1 LSPSFASAKG
11 DLAPAAI
18 VCFSRFPTS
27 MSSSDDNPPPPS
39 AQVHPMVPVPDAIL
53 AVLREAARIVVVKN
67 NAAALPTTSESLDVY
82 DHHESATGSSPMG
95 PRRRVLARDVLMLPP
110 GYPPY
115 RASVMDGYAIS
126 TAAYI
131 KAKDDDEDP
140 PHPIRRRLFRVI
152 RKVHAGD
159 NNNDDNED
167 DNAHADEGA
176 SLHPPPAAYYVTT
189 GAVVPDGCDCVVP
202 LEDVVSVMSG
212 PTQLPSTDDAAPTTA
227 PTVIELIDSTDVR
240 PGKWIRAVGFDVPP
254 KSVVAAAGQGL
265 DSTMVGLL
273 RQAGL
278 AKVDVLPLIRVG
290 ILSTGNELVDDPT
303 WFSSNSSSAA
313 GRIPDVNRPVLM
325 SLYTSW
331 NNCEIIDLGI
341 VKDSDDIAIRHA
353 LTSAIANHKCQVIVT
368 TGGISMGEMD
378 RMEPVL
384 RSLRARLHFGR
395 LHMKPGKPTT
405 LATLPD
411 NNTLV
416 FCLPGNPVSAAV
428 CSHLLVRPC
437 LDLLYRAPLALSKF
451 ETSMSAEDRM
461 QRLVEEMPVLHPEVP
476 VTLQSD
482 VVLDAERPEYHRVQL
497 RPNFGESGTITF
509 EAHSTGVQQSSRLAS
524 MRNAHALVLL
534 PQATPDQRKVAKGTS
549 SRALLLDDS
558 SGMFPRLRLGESHHV
573 KQAGVDR
580 SETRGTAD
588 DSQSSPATVT
598 SAPRLLAVELVLVR
612 CVKPTGAESNPPPNM
627 SDLVRHVEQA
637 LSNGPT
643 FSSFTVVTSRTC
655 TYAIDDFSPETVWD
669 EAVRGGGDTTHRHVD
684 VQIVAYVGPLVQ
696 QLRLAKHLTTVLSK
710 LAPALEMD
718 ARQGIASESSTVAAL
733 FDVVVGVVDAPT
745 PSSTT
750 SKACIGAVAS
760 PGPESPKSCRVF
772 LLLPL
777 QGLSGALSNV
787 RRQIRHAVKVAQ
799 QSQ

>member
-1 LSPSFASAKG
+1 
-11 DLAPAAI
+11 
-18 VCFSRFPTS
+18 
-27 MSSSDDNPPPPS
+27 
-39 AQVHPMVPVPDAIL
+39 MVPVPDAIL
-53 AVLREAARIVVVKN
+53 AVLKEAARIVVVKN
-67 NAAALPTTSESLDVY
+67 SAAAAATALPTTTSESLDVY
-82 DHHESATGSSPMG
+82 DPESTKSSATG
-95 PRRRVLARDVLMLPP
+95 RRRVLARDVIMPPP

-126 TAAYI
+126 TAAYR
-131 KAKDDDEDP
+131 KANMDGDDDP
-140 PHPIRRRLFRVI
+140 PHPIRRTFRVV

-159 NNNDDNED
+159 DDNDNSED
-167 DNAHADEGA
+167 DGSAGDTDNAHADGEDQR
-176 SLHPPPAAYYVTT
+176 PPAAAYYVTT

-202 LEDVVSVMSG
+202 LEDVVDVVSG
-212 PTQLPSTDDAAPTTA
+212 PTRPSTDGAAPSTA
-227 PTVIELIDSTDVR
+227 PTVIELLESADVR
-240 PGKWIRAVGFDVPP
+240 PGKWIRAVGFDVPSG
-254 KSVVAAAGQGL
+254 SVVAAAGQVM

-278 AKVDVLPLIRVG
+278 AQVDVLPLVRVG
-290 ILSTGNELVDDPT
+290 ILSTGNELVDDPA
-303 WFSSNSSSAA
+303 WSLSPNA
-313 GRIPDVNRPVLM
+313 GQIPDVNRPVLM
-325 SLYTSW
+325 SLYGSW

-341 VKDSDDIAIRHA
+341 VKDSDDGAIRDA
-353 LTSAIANHKCQVIVT
+353 LTSATSEHKCQVIVT

-384 RSLRARLHFGR
+384 QSLHARLHFGR

-411 NNTLV
+411 NNHTMV

-437 LDLLYRAPLALSKF
+437 LDLLYQAPLALSKL
-451 ETSMSAEDRM
+451 ETSMSAEDM
-461 QRLVEEMPVLHPEVP
+461 LHQLVEKMPVLHPEIP

-497 RPNFGESGTITF
+497 RPKLAESGTIVF
-509 EAHSTGVQQSSRLAS
+509 DAHSTGVQQSSRLAS
-524 MRNAHALVLL
+524 MRNAHGLVLL
-534 PQATPDQRKVAKGTS
+534 PHATSDQRKVAKGTT

-558 SGMFPRLRLGESHHV
+558 SGMFPRLRLAESHHM
-573 KQAGVDR
+573 KQCAGIRTVAHDAV
-580 SETRGTAD
+580 EPL
-588 DSQSSPATVT
+588 QSPSVTVT
-598 SAPRLLAVELVLVR
+598 SAPRPLAVELVLVR
-612 CVKPTGAESNPPPNM
+612 CAKPTDAESIPPNL
-627 SDLVRHVEQA
+627 SELVRHVEQA

-643 FSSFTVVTSRTC
+643 FSSFTVVTSRTH
-655 TYAIDDFSPETVWD
+655 TYAIDAFSPETVWD
-669 EAVRGGGDTTHRHVD
+669 EAIRGGDPTNPQLD
-684 VQIVAYVGPLVQ
+684 VQIVAYEGPLVQ

-710 LAPALEMD
+710 LAPALAMD

-745 PSSTT
+745 PSSTA
-750 SKACIGAVAS
+750 SKASIDAVAS
-760 PGPESPKSCRVF
+760 PVHESPKSCRVF

>member
-1 LSPSFASAKG
+1 
-11 DLAPAAI
+11 
-18 VCFSRFPTS
+18 
-27 MSSSDDNPPPPS
+27 
-39 AQVHPMVPVPDAIL
+39 MVPVPDAIL
-53 AVLREAARIVVVKN
+53 AVLKEAARIVVHKCGSDV
-67 NAAALPTTSESLDVY
+67 LTTTTESLDLY
-82 DHHESATGSSPMG
+82 DHKSSSMG
-95 PRRRVLARDVLMLPP
+95 RRRMLARDIIMPPP

-115 RASVMDGYAIS
+115 RASVMDGYALS
-126 TAAYI
+126 THAYNE
-131 KAKDDDEDP
+131 AKEDDED

-159 NNNDDNED
+159 DDNPDNDDD
-167 DNAHADEGA
+167 CTAGAAGDTDNAHAKEEENQR
-176 SLHPPPAAYYVTT
+176 PPAAYYVTT

-202 LEDVVSVMSG
+202 LEDVNVILDD
-212 PTQLPSTDDAAPTTA
+212 PTRPSTEGAAPSTA
-227 PTVIELIDSTDVR
+227 PTVIELLDSADVR
-240 PGKWIRAVGFDVPP
+240 PGRWIRAVGFDVPP
-254 KSVVAAAGQGL
+254 KSVVATAGQLL

-278 AKVDVLPLIRVG
+278 AKVDVLPLVRVG
-290 ILSTGNELVDDPT
+290 VLSTGNELVDDPA
-303 WFSSNSSSAA
+303 WSSSSSAA

-325 SLYTSW
+325 SLYGSW

-341 VKDSDDIAIRHA
+341 VQDSDDGAIRHA
-353 LTSAIANHKCQVIVT
+353 LTSAIANRKCQVIVT

-384 RSLRARLHFGR
+384 QSLHAHLHFGR

-411 NNTLV
+411 NNHTLV

-437 LDLLYRAPLALSKF
+437 LDLLYQAPLALSKL
-451 ETSMSAEDRM
+451 ETSTSAKDLM

-497 RPNFGESGTITF
+497 RPNVGESGTIVF
-509 EAHSTGVQQSSRLAS
+509 DAHSTGVQQSSRLAS

-534 PQATPDQRKVAKGTS
+534 PQASSDQRKVTKGTAL
-549 SRALLLDDS
+549 RALLLDDS
-558 SGMFPRLRLGESHHV
+558 SGIFPRLRLAESHHM
-573 KQAGVDR
+573 KQCAGIRTVANDVV
-580 SETRGTAD
+580 EPL
-588 DSQSSPATVT
+588 QSPSVTVA

-612 CVKPTGAESNPPPNM
+612 CVKPTDAESIPPNL
-627 SDLVRHVEQA
+627 SELVRHVEQA

-643 FSSFTVVTSRTC
+643 FSSFTVVTSRTH
-655 TYAIDDFSPETVWD
+655 TYAIDAFSAETVWD
-669 EAVRGGGDTTHRHVD
+669 EAIRGGDATNPQAD
-684 VQIVAYVGPLVQ
+684 VQIVAYEGPLVQ

-710 LAPALEMD
+710 LAPALAMD
-718 ARQGIASESSTVAAL
+718 ARQGIAAESSTAAAL
-733 FDVVVGVVDAPT
+733 FDVVVGVADAPT
-745 PSSTT
+745 PSSTAIK
-750 SKACIGAVAS
+750 SSIDSVEHKEEVAS
-760 PGPESPKSCRVF
+760 PVQESPKSCQVF

-777 QGLSGALSNV
+777 QGLSGALSSI